1 MANKPNTITGSI
13 TNNGI
18 GYVKAKIDGTVFN
31 KILTNGELL
40 AQGKGVCLKSNENV
54 WKAGGSTTNWVCAV
68 NAVDI
73 DWNEAVIP
81 YGNLETGESVT
92 VKTTGELLSL
102 ISKMQQEI
110 FVLSA
115 AVAALSIPPQ
125 KQ

>member
-1 MANKPNTITGSI
+1 MSNSI
-13 TNNGI
+13 TNISAPTLATASANLDGI
-18 GYVKAKIDGTVFN
+18 QFNNIQRSGHNSPKRYVPANTPWNTLDT
-31 KILTNGELL
+31 
-40 AQGKGVCLKSNENV
+40 
-54 WKAGGSTTNWVCAV
+54 STPIKPAV

-81 YGNLETGESVT
+81 YGNLETGQSVT
-92 VKTTGELLSL
+92 VNSTGELLSL

-115 AVAALSIPPQ
+115 AVAALSH

>member
-1 MANKPNTITGSI
+1 MANTINGSI
-13 TNNGI
+13 TANGL
-18 GYVKAKIDGTVFN
+18 GYVKANIDGTVFN
-31 KILTNGELL
+31 KILTNNKLL
-40 AQGKGVCLKSNENV
+40 NQDKGLCIDANRDV
-54 WKAGGSTTNWVCAV
+54 WTANGSTTNWKCAV

-81 YGNLETGESVT
+81 YGNLETGKSIT

-115 AVAALSIPPQ
+115 AVAALSE

>member
-1 MANKPNTITGSI
+1 MEEIKDIVSLGPKFAS
-13 TNNGI
+13 
-18 GYVKAKIDGTVFN
+18 AKLDNIQFN
-31 KILTNGELL
+31 KIQYIGTNDSARTVQYANPWSSEHPSSSM
-40 AQGKGVCLKSNENV
+40 AY
-54 WKAGGSTTNWVCAV
+54 TI

-115 AVAALSIPPQ
+115 AVAALSE

>member
-1 MANKPNTITGSI
+1 MPNTINGSI
-13 TNNGI
+13 TANGL
-18 GYVKAKIDGTVFN
+18 GYVKADIDGTVFN
-31 KILTNGELL
+31 KILTNGSFLE
-40 AQGKGVCLKSNENV
+40 QGKGVCLKSNLDV
-54 WKAGGSTTNWVCAV
+54 WKPNGSTTGWVCAV

-81 YGNLETGESVT
+81 YGDLETGKDVT

-125 KQ
+125 Q

>member
-1 MANKPNTITGSI
+1 MPNTINGSI
-13 TNNGI
+13 TANGL
-18 GYVKAKIDGTVFN
+18 GYVKANIDGTVFN
-31 KILTNGELL
+31 KILTNNKLL
-40 AQGKGVCLKSNENV
+40 TQDKGVGIDVNSDV
-54 WKAGGSTTNWVCAV
+54 WKTNGSTTNWVSAV

-115 AVAALSIPPQ
+115 AVAALSE